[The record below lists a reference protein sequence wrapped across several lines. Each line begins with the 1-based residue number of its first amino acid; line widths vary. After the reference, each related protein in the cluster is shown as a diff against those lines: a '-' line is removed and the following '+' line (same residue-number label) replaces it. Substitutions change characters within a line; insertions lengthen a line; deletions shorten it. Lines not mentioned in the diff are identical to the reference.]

1 MPEIKLKVE
10 LLRNTLQPEE
20 LVAMGAKLCYTNMDL
35 NSLQDKI
42 STSDQ
47 SKFIQK
53 LNALGH
59 SSVQEHAT
67 FTFAIS
73 GISRVCL
80 AQLTRHRLASFSV
93 QSQRYVSFGDGFNF
107 IIPPKIAA
115 LGDEATQ
122 EYIDQMNTMHK
133 WYKQWQEKLEKGEQG
148 NEDARFVLPGAC
160 ETRLILTMNVREL
173 KHFLALRM
181 CNRAQWEIRNL
192 ANEMFKISLD
202 IAPVLFENAGAG
214 CLRGACPEGNM
225 TCGLAKEIREERKQL
240 LLNLKK

>member
-1 MPEIKLKVE
+1 MPETKLKVE
-10 LLRNTLQPEE
+10 LLRHTYKPEE
-20 LVAMGAKLCYTNMDL
+20 LVSMGAKLCYTNMDL

-42 STSDQ
+42 STKDQ
-47 SKFIQK
+47 SSFIKK

-59 SSVQEHAT
+59 NSVQEHAS

-115 LGDEATQ
+115 LGDEAKQ

-133 WYKQWQEKLEKGEQG
+133 WYKQWQDKLEKGEQG

-160 ETRLILTMNVREL
+160 ETRLILTMNAREL
-173 KHFLALRM
+173 KHFFSLRM
-181 CNRAQWEIRNL
+181 CNRAQWEIRDL
-192 ANEMFKISLD
+192 AAQMFLICLN

-214 CLRGACPEGNM
+214 CIRGACPEGSM
-225 TCGLAKEIREERKQL
+225 SCGLANEIREERKQL
-240 LLNLKK
+240 LLKLSI